1 MKPVDIFRT
10 LQSGLAART
19 VLLGA
24 VIGFG
29 GLCVLG
35 RRAAHED
42 YFPGFVRF
50 MRWTAPDT
58 KFYPT
63 VGEMMS
69 IVRTKAKPSQVL
81 VIVGGNSVLRGV
93 GQPPDKV
100 WTKTLQA
107 NLGPGYA
114 VVNLAFNGSGVTD
127 GAAVAAEA
135 LRQEY
140 PRQIYIANA
149 APTLPPAPDGT
160 GVYRFVFWEAQ
171 AKGLLID
178 DPARNAAIVLSNK
191 NPQVKNPPA
200 GGGEGL
206 QELRTREWLD
216 HLFYF
221 QDFWNKVAFVHFNS
235 VWGAYS
241 PGLKEF
247 LRPRHSYADPEPDRT
262 TFSLADRYIPANL
275 DAEMINVIGCSQY
288 AYGVVD
294 ATGFHEQK
302 DASGQ
307 WTLYAPSWDQ
317 FSAGI
322 KGAMPPEL
330 KKRTLILM
338 SRSSPYY
345 IQKLKPDEQERDNLA
360 YLHAVEMW
368 KAGGYDSIDYGKD
381 FTVDDYGDRTH
392 LAPSGGFKLAALVAD
407 KIREMSRNL
416 GYVSP

>member
-1 MKPVDIFRT
+1 MRLDLAPVTVFAGIV
-10 LQSGLAART
+10 AA
-19 VLLGA
+19 
-24 VIGFG
+24 FG
-29 GLCVLG
+29 GLSFLG
-35 RRAAHED
+35 WHAAHQD

-69 IVRTKAKPSQVL
+69 IVRTRAKRDQIL

-93 GQPPDKV
+93 GQPVDRV
-100 WTKTLQA
+100 WTKTLQQ

-114 VVNLAFNGSGVTD
+114 VVNLAFNGSGITD
-127 GAAVAAEA
+127 GGAVVAEA
-135 LRQEY
+135 LRKEY

-149 APTLPPAPDGT
+149 APTQPPAPDGT
-160 GVYRFVFWEAQ
+160 GVYRFVFWEAR

-178 DPARNAAIVLSNK
+178 DATRNEAIVVSNR
-191 NPQVKNPPA
+191 NPQIRNPPP

-206 QELRTREWLD
+206 DELRMREWLD

-221 QDFWNKVAFVHFNS
+221 QDFWNKVTYLNFNA

-241 PGLKEF
+241 PGPTEF
-247 LRPRHSYADPEPDRT
+247 LRPRQTYSDPEPDRT
-262 TFSLADRYIPANL
+262 KYSLAERYIPANL
-275 DAEMINVIGCSQY
+275 EVEMINVIGCSQY

-302 DASGQ
+302 SPSGQ
-307 WTLYAPSWDQ
+307 WTLYAPTWDQ
-317 FSAGI
+317 FTAGI

-330 KKRTLILM
+330 KGRTLVLM
-338 SRSSPYY
+338 SRNSPFY

-392 LAPSGGFKLAALVAD
+392 LTWRGGDKLAVLVAA
-407 KIREMSRNL
+407 KIHEMSAKL
-416 GYVSP
+416 GYLSP